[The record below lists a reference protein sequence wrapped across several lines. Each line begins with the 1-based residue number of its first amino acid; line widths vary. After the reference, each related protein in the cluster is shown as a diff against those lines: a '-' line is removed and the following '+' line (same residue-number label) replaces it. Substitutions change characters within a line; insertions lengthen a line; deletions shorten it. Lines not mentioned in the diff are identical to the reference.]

1 MSSIS
6 SATSLLAS
14 AASTSQNS
22 SSSINLG
29 SLLAAATGATTPG
42 IDVNAAV
49 SAAVYALQAPE
60 RQWQAQQAAL
70 QAQTTALTGIQTA
83 IASVTSDLNS
93 LGDLSGPMSSR
104 TVSSTY
110 SNVATATATA
120 GTPVGNHVVVVNSL
134 ASTSS
139 WYSAAASSSSANL
152 GSTQLTIKTSTG
164 SSSTIQ
170 IGSGVNTLDQV
181 ATAINSQGLGV
192 TASVVND
199 ANGAR
204 LALVSNSSGKDADF
218 SVSTGSDV
226 STSWS
231 SGSVASS
238 TSPLSA
244 STFNPADG
252 TTSATSS
259 FNLSDGTNSKTVTV
273 KNGETLDQLANDI
286 NSQGLA
292 LTASVVSDS
301 NGAHLQIN
309 SSAPSSGF
317 TISADPTFQ
326 FTQASQGANAS
337 LTVDGIPISS
347 ATNTVTGAVKG
358 LTINLLNASFGAQ
371 VNLSVAPDAS
381 QVSTAL
387 GKFVADYNS
396 AIGLVNTQFSFDQ
409 ASGTQGPLGSDPV
422 VRTLQSTMMQAISYS
437 SGNSGANG
445 GIASLASL
453 GISVQ
458 NDGTLALDSTKV
470 ANAINNNPSGVQNFF
485 QGTALNGFS
494 ATMVKQL
501 STFTNA
507 SNGAFTVDLKSIASA
522 TTNLANEISD
532 FETNYIANQK
542 TILTSMYSKAEIA
555 LQQLPTQ
562 LKQIQAQL
570 GNNSNS

>member
-6 SATSLLAS
+6 SATSLLAT
-14 AASTSQNS
+14 AASTSQN

-60 RQWQAQQAAL
+60 RQWQTQQAAL

-83 IASVTSDLNS
+83 VASVTSDLNS

-120 GTPVGNHVVVVNSL
+120 GTPVGTHVVVVNSL

-139 WYSAAASSSSANL
+139 WYSAAASSSSAPL
-152 GSTQLTIKTSTG
+152 GSTQLTIKTSAG

-199 ANGAR
+199 ATGSR
-204 LALVSNSSGKDADF
+204 LALVSNSSGNDADF
-218 SVSTGSDV
+218 TVSTGSDM

-252 TTSATSS
+252 TTSPTSS
-259 FNLSDGTNSKTVTV
+259 FNLSDGTTSKTMTV
-273 KNGETLDQLANDI
+273 KNGETLDQLASDI

-309 SSAPSSGF
+309 SNAPSSGF
-317 TISADPTFQ
+317 TISADPTFA
-326 FTQASQGANAS
+326 FTQASKGANAS

-371 VNLSVAPDAS
+371 VNLTVAPDAS

-422 VRTLQSTMMQAISYS
+422 VRSLQSTLMQAISYS
-437 SGNSGANG
+437 SGSAAANG
-445 GIASLASL
+445 GISSLASL

-485 QGTALNGFS
+485 QGAALNGFS
-494 ATMVKQL
+494 ASMVKQL

-532 FETNYIANQK
+532 FETNYVANQK